1 MVGCLEGH
9 FLHSQQSCDGHPRK
23 LREPL
28 VQQTLDKK
36 ISNIMK
42 IKMYKTKTCGRLKEP
57 TESLTVLS
65 SRGKFCFQDSLNLDW
80 MGWL

>member
-1 MVGCLEGH
+1 MVGCPKGH

-36 ISNIMK
+36 TSHIMK
-42 IKMYKTKTCGRLKEP
+42 IKMYKTKTCGRLKEL
-57 TESLTVLS
+57 TDSLTFSHREVSSVSTVLCIWT
-65 SRGKFCFQDSLNLDW
+65 GL
-80 MGWL
+80 